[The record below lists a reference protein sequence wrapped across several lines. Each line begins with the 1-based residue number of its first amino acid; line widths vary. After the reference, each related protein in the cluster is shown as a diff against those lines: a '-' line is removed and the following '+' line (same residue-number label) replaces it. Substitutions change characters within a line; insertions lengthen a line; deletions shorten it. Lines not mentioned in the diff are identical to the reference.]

1 MDTIRRKKNS
11 RSGWNGWVLNKNCLS
26 RSVFKRAAI
35 SQESGNR
42 PLSFYDWNGI
52 WHRAWNYLSKKRN
65 WKRDLLIRESGSPYI
80 KVMPSSSNKLP
91 QAMPITNKPIRIK
104 MFWRR
109 RWFSLNSTKMP
120 TPAETSKPDNI
131 APVPSMPSR

>member
-1 MDTIRRKKNS
+1 MIGMGSGIAPGIIQARRGTE
-11 RSGWNGWVLNKNCLS
+11 RETCLYGL
-26 RSVFKRAAI
+26 F
-35 SQESGNR
+35 
-42 PLSFYDWNGI
+42 
-52 WHRAWNYLSKKRN
+52 
-65 WKRDLLIRESGSPYI
+65 IRESGSFYI

-91 QAMPITNKPIRIK
+91 QAMPIINNPMRIK

-109 RWFSLNSTKMP
+109 RWFSLNSTKIP